1 MEECFVL
8 AAEHISVTIGQQQIL
23 DDLNLQAREGEFIG
37 IIGPNGAGK
46 STFLKALRGLNKKIS
61 GSVKIFGKEMAQF
74 DDKEIA
80 RKIAYMQQDVN
91 LDFGFS
97 VLKVVLAGRYPYLS
111 WWQNEGKSDYE
122 IARSYMRFTG
132 VEDLAEKKVNQL
144 SGGECQR
151 VLLAKVLA
159 QETPLLYLD
168 EPTASLDLAY
178 QEEIFRY
185 CQKLCREGKTILIVV
200 HDIRL
205 AAKFCSRLVLLANG
219 KIVDDGKPE
228 KVITKENLK
237 QAFQLDAVVYKNPI
251 TGILDIHTLG
261 NRLPLIQQKKV
272 HIIGGNGSSGEMIR
286 ALYKWGF
293 DISIGILEKNDID
306 AAVAE
311 AFAVQRMIVPNY
323 QQINAEQKLAVQ
335 RFVENADWVILTND
349 TYTEENYFNLELA
362 FFSRNLIVIED
373 TPIDTRDFTQQK
385 ASRLYESLLQRKKV
399 RVEKS
404 NTFLKQFGIAI
415 E

>member
-8 AAEHISVTIGQQQIL
+8 AAEHVSVTIGQQQIL

-46 STFLKALRGLNKKIS
+46 STFLKALRGLNKNIS

-122 IARSYMRFTG
+122 IARNYMRFTG
-132 VEDLAEKKVNQL
+132 VEDLAAKKVNQL

-185 CQKLCREGKTILIVV
+185 CQKLCKEGKTILIVV

-205 AAKFCSRLVLLANG
+205 AAKFCSRLVLLADG
-219 KIVDDGKPE
+219 KIIEDGRPE

-311 AFAVQRMIVPNY
+311 AFAVHRMIVPNY